1 MLLKLRNSRLNNKN
15 KKTIKHKTATHT
27 KFLLYYTAISTRAG
41 IYFDIKKVLLIGHAF
56 LENVPSCQVLS
67 SPTMETAGGSL
78 KAIQPP
84 LNSSTLI
91 ALFHSA

>member
-67 SPTMETAGGSL
+67 SPTMETAGGS
-78 KAIQPP
+78 
-84 LNSSTLI
+84 
-91 ALFHSA
+91 